1 VQTPDP
7 QINRYINRWGK
18 KELVWMARLWR
29 NGISTPWRNELQDAM
44 GYSLVD
50 PDAARHRNAYGLVR
64 MWDGDWTDPMN
75 GPGRKGEGGSAWS
88 NFALAYG
95 CKLLEPLARQLGKT
109 DLADRCLAYHQ
120 ELGRAVREHLWCG
133 KWFAYGL
140 DDDGKRF
147 GDDLDDRIWLNPQSW
162 ALISGLATKEEV
174 TLLRQTVEERLMTP
188 YGPLLFDPPYH
199 DWDPVVGR
207 VSLKVPGS
215 TENASIYCHSAAF
228 WAAGLAAVG
237 DREGALN
244 VIKRILPD
252 DPNHPPER
260 SGQVPIWQHNAWF
273 GDRSSHQFGTTS
285 GTLGTG
291 HSALGLPHPAEKS
304 LEPSRL
310 RANPGY
316 VRGRKLRANGER
328 LK

>member
-1 VQTPDP
+1 
-7 QINRYINRWGK
+7 
-18 KELVWMARLWR
+18 MARLWR

-109 DLADRCLAYHQ
+109 DLAERCLAYHQ

-291 HSALGLPHPAEKS
+291 TVPWVFLTL
-304 LEPSRL
+304 
-310 RANPGY
+310 
-316 VRGRKLRANGER
+316 
-328 LK
+328 LKNL